1 MYSLATVIA
10 APKYQSWKTLKGWV
24 ILLLRKGKKQT
35 KKKTKDVN
43 FFLVAECSDQSWNGG
58 ETQDH
63 CGKDAVQNFKCKDIE
78 SEPDTE

>member
-1 MYSLATVIA
+1 MKNSEGMSDFASE
-10 APKYQSWKTLKGWV
+10 Q
-24 ILLLRKGKKQT
+24 GKKT
-35 KKKTKDVN
+35 NKKKDKRCK

-58 ETQDH
+58 ETHDH